1 MLLDVKAVLSVISI
15 FLFTISIWSMK
26 RFVFKWFAVMLLI
39 MVAVSVSWS
48 QCPMCRMS
56 AESNLQNGGTSGAGL
71 NAGILYMLVAPYL
84 IVGGIAFW
92 WWRNRKSSSNETAL
106 HDLPDN
112 SSTWN

>member
-1 MLLDVKAVLSVISI
+1 
-15 FLFTISIWSMK
+15 
-26 RFVFKWFAVMLLI
+26 
-39 MVAVSVSWS
+39 
-48 QCPMCRMS
+48 MS

-92 WWRNRKSSSNETAL
+92 WWRNRKSSTNETVL

>member
-1 MLLDVKAVLSVISI
+1 MERLVIKIGAVL
-15 FLFTISIWSMK
+15 LFTLVSIASCW
-26 RFVFKWFAVMLLI
+26 A
-39 MVAVSVSWS
+39 

-92 WWRNRKSSSNETAL
+92 WWRNRKSSANETSL
-106 HDLPDN
+106 HEMSEN
-112 SSTWN
+112 TTTWN

>member
-1 MLLDVKAVLSVISI
+1 MERLVIKVGAVL
-15 FLFTISIWSMK
+15 LLTLATIAS
-26 RFVFKWFAVMLLI
+26 
-39 MVAVSVSWS
+39 SWA

-92 WWRNRKSSSNETAL
+92 WWRNRKGSANETDL
-106 HDLPDN
+106 HELSDN
-112 SSTWN
+112 STTWN